1 MGNLNPAKKLVHLY
15 KYRYG
20 TFHRGRCL
28 QCNSTGLR
36 GHGGCLF
43 VWNKAIILFLTF
55 FNFQFSIWIVKY
67 PGILTFFV
75 ILLVQIFFVTILSKF
90 CAFFILEVA
99 KLIIEAYGN
108 TVLLKQY
115 DLLEKLENHVLTH
128 KHAKKNPWKILK
140 SC

>member
-1 MGNLNPAKKLVHLY
+1 MRNLIPKKIVHLQ
-15 KYRYG
+15 KYSGFETISASYV
-20 TFHRGRCL
+20 TFHRGCSL
-28 QCNSTGLR
+28 QCNSTGFGR
-36 GHGGCLF
+36 HRGCLF

-55 FNFQFSIWIVKY
+55 FNFQFSIWIVKN

-115 DLLEKLENHVLTH
+115 DLLEKLENQVFNY
-128 KHAKKNPWKILK
+128 A
-140 SC
+140 